1 MALRTFSRRGGRRKM
16 MSEMNVVPYIDVML
30 VLVVI
35 LMVAAPFVNPSV
47 VNLPSVKKAGKAPA
61 ENIQVVVHADSRLSI
76 KTKSGL
82 HPVDITQLINNVKT
96 AQVNE
101 QTPVVIAAD
110 RDVRYEQVID
120 VMKALQSADIERVGL
135 ALQIE
140 ATRR

>member
-1 MALRTFSRRGGRRKM
+1 
-16 MSEMNVVPYIDVML
+16 ML

-47 VNLPSVKKAGKAPA
+47 VNLPSVKKAGKAPTD
-61 ENIQVVVHADSRLSI
+61 NIQVVVHADSRLSI

-82 HPVDITQLINNVKT
+82 HPVDMPQLVNNVKT
-96 AQVNE
+96 AQAGLN
-101 QTPVVIAAD
+101 TPVVIAAD

-120 VMKALQSADIERVGL
+120 VMKALQGANVERVGL

-140 ATRR
+140 GGRQ

>member
-1 MALRTFSRRGGRRKM
+1 MALSSKSRRRGLM
-16 MSEMNVVPYIDVML
+16 AEINVVPYIDVML

-47 VNLPSVKKAGKAPA
+47 VNLPSVRKAGKAPA

-82 HPVDITQLINNVKT
+82 HPVDMPQLVNNVKA
-96 AQVNE
+96 AQAGLA
-101 QTPVVIAAD
+101 TPVVIAAD

-120 VMKALQSADIERVGL
+120 VMKALQSAEVERVGL

-140 ATRR
+140 GARQ